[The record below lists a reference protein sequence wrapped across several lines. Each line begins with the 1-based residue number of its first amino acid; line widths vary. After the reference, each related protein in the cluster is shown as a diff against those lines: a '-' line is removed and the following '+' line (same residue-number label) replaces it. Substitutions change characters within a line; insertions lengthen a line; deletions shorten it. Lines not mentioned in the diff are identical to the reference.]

1 MLDRAGYADGDIDFG
16 SNDLTRLPHL
26 IVVGD
31 IARVHGRTACAHGS
45 TQLVSQRN
53 DILLEGLAVLQC
65 PAAGDDH
72 FGGGEFRPFTLD
84 DFRTAE
90 AGNALVASGGNG
102 LDGSAAAFKARLVEA
117 SAAHGGALLG
127 VGRLDCRDRVA
138 CIGRRS
144 AERRV
149 GREWV
154 GTWTDR

>member
-84 DFRTAE
+84 DFRSEEHTSELQSLMRISYADFC
-90 AGNALVASGGNG
+90 L
-102 LDGSAAAFKARLVEA
+102 KKKTKQ
-117 SAAHGGALLG
+117 HQK
-127 VGRLDCRDRVA
+127 
-138 CIGRRS
+138 
-144 AERRV
+144 
-149 GREWV
+149 
-154 GTWTDR
+154 

>member
-65 PAAGDDH
+65 PADRKSVVSGKSVSVRVDLGCRRIIKKKTKKD
-72 FGGGEFRPFTLD
+72 
-84 DFRTAE
+84 
-90 AGNALVASGGNG
+90 NA
-102 LDGSAAAFKARLVEA
+102 
-117 SAAHGGALLG
+117 
-127 VGRLDCRDRVA
+127 
-138 CIGRRS
+138 
-144 AERRV
+144 
-149 GREWV
+149 
-154 GTWTDR
+154 T

>member
-84 DFRTAE
+84 DFRTDE
-90 AGNALVASGGNG
+90 AGNSLVASGGNG
-102 LDGSAAAFKARLVEA
+102 FDE
-117 SAAHGGALLG
+117 
-127 VGRLDCRDRVA
+127 
-138 CIGRRS
+138 IGRASCR
-144 AERRV
+144 ERV
-149 GREWV
+149 CQYV
-154 GTWTDR
+154 YISVFAVSLKKKKQKYIKKQ

>member
-65 PAAGDDH
+65 PAAGHDH
-72 FGGGEFRPFTLD
+72 LGGGEFRPFTLD
-84 DFRTAE
+84 DFRTDE
-90 AGNALVASGGNG
+90 AGKDRKSTRLNSSHSCASRMPYSACNKKPMHI
-102 LDGSAAAFKARLVEA
+102 LDMTHNS
-117 SAAHGGALLG
+117 
-127 VGRLDCRDRVA
+127 
-138 CIGRRS
+138 
-144 AERRV
+144 
-149 GREWV
+149 
-154 GTWTDR
+154 